1 MFGYDRLKK
10 RNQYIKWINME
21 QKLLADFSLC
31 AQTLGALFSY
41 NPSDARVNKLI
52 HLFSSSEWQSE
63 WPFNN
68 IYDCQRIDKR
78 FQDSL
83 NEQETLQEAYQ
94 RLFIGPDALPVPPW
108 GSVYLDKENNV
119 FGIST
124 LELRAWL
131 RNNQINIELNQNEPE
146 DHIGLLLLL
155 TAWVVENKPELLRGL
170 LEMHLLPWAYRYLE
184 KMQLQSGHAFYE
196 ATALLANETLK
207 YIQQAI
213 QLNPINKEI
222 YL

>member
-170 LEMHLLPWAYRYLE
+170 LEMHLLPWAYSYLE

>member
-108 GSVYLDKENNV
+108 GSVYLDKENSV

-131 RNNQINIELNQNEPE
+131 RNNQINIELNQNELE

>member
-1 MFGYDRLKK
+1 
-10 RNQYIKWINME
+10 ME

-155 TAWVVENKPELLRGL
+155 TAWVVENKPELLQGL
-170 LEMHLLPWAYRYLE
+170 QMHLLPWAYRYLE

>member
-1 MFGYDRLKK
+1 
-10 RNQYIKWINME
+10 ME

-94 RLFIGPDALPVPPW
+94 RLFIGPDALPVPP
-108 GSVYLDKENNV
+108 
-119 FGIST
+119 
-124 LELRAWL
+124 
-131 RNNQINIELNQNEPE
+131 
-146 DHIGLLLLL
+146 
-155 TAWVVENKPELLRGL
+155 
-170 LEMHLLPWAYRYLE
+170 
-184 KMQLQSGHAFYE
+184 
-196 ATALLANETLK
+196 
-207 YIQQAI
+207 
-213 QLNPINKEI
+213 
-222 YL
+222 